1 MFVDISQSCKYYYV
15 GCLSMVCIVR
25 WKYQFLSRAGLAWL
39 FWKCDLREISGQTD
53 PHWLSDYAEV
63 ATGDQ
68 EAGINFTVFVYFLSN
83 WQQVCP
89 AQASSPEISLLPL
102 NSWCW
107 SPCSTCSTRPPG
119 SDSGAP
125 WRRWGGPRS
134 DRRNTLSWAARRMAS
149 DSSKWSRLSPP
160 PPSHLNRRERLEAGY
175 LVVGVQSLPV
185 MVSPSEMSWMGW
197 WWWWWWWWLVSW

>member
-15 GCLSMVCIVR
+15 RCLSMVCIVR

-63 ATGDQ
+63 AMGDQ

-89 AQASSPEISLLPL
+89 ALVSSPEISLLPL

-107 SPCSTCSTRPPG
+107 SPCSTCNVYPLLSLVQLLHCCALIGRELQIVEIFSCTERSYYRRP
-119 SDSGAP
+119 
-125 WRRWGGPRS
+125 
-134 DRRNTLSWAARRMAS
+134 
-149 DSSKWSRLSPP
+149 
-160 PPSHLNRRERLEAGY
+160 
-175 LVVGVQSLPV
+175 
-185 MVSPSEMSWMGW
+185 
-197 WWWWWWWWLVSW
+197 